1 MQIFLQMNE
10 LRYWSWLMIDN
21 VNILVYRL
29 TLSILKKE
37 EDEEEEEEE
46 EERERERINPKQCM
60 YLSHALMTLV
70 GTWGIG

>member
-1 MQIFLQMNE
+1 MNE
-10 LRYWSWLMIDN
+10 LRYWSWLVIDN

-46 EERERERINPKQCM
+46 EEERERELT
-60 YLSHALMTLV
+60 LSNVCPFHMLS
-70 GTWGIG
+70 WH

>member
-60 YLSHALMTLV
+60 SLSHALMTLV

>member
-10 LRYWSWLMIDN
+10 LRYWSWLVIDN

-37 EDEEEEEEE
+37 EEEEE
-46 EERERERINPKQCM
+46 EEREREN
-60 YLSHALMTLV
+60 
-70 GTWGIG
+70 

>member
-1 MQIFLQMNE
+1 
-10 LRYWSWLMIDN
+10 MIDN

-60 YLSHALMTLV
+60 SLSHALMTLV

>member
-1 MQIFLQMNE
+1 
-10 LRYWSWLMIDN
+10 MIDN

-29 TLSILKKE
+29 TLSILKKKKK
-37 EDEEEEEEE
+37 EEEEEEEEEREE

-60 YLSHALMTLV
+60 SLSHALMTLV

>member
-1 MQIFLQMNE
+1 
-10 LRYWSWLMIDN
+10 MIDN
-21 VNILVYRL
+21 VNILVYKL

-60 YLSHALMTLV
+60 SLSHALMTLV